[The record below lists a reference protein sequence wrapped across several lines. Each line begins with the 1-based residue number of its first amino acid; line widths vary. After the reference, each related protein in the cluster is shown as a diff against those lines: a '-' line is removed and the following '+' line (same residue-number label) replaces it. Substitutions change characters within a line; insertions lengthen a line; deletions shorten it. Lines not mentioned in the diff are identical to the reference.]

1 MYVCVYLSTWVWVDI
16 VRKQRVNKCKQT
28 ATTTRA
34 ANFGPQTRPQLEL
47 LATSDEQSTAWRA
60 AAIATSF
67 EQAVSSSHHLLRRD
81 LISLCA
87 DRAYSVAIVS
97 SSSSTS
103 KRRAHNTNGNTPVNF
118 HRIHCEHRK

>member
-1 MYVCVYLSTWVWVDI
+1 MLEIPWVWVDI

-28 ATTTRA
+28 TATTTTRA
-34 ANFGPQTRPQLEL
+34 ENFGPQTRPPLEL
-47 LATSDEQSTAWRA
+47 LATSNEQSTAWRA

-118 HRIHCEHRK
+118 HRIHCEQHRK